1 MSHFS
6 PRDSEGGVLEHDKL
20 LELSTAEGQQEL
32 YDYCN
37 RPRRNILEVLYD
49 FRFTTPNI
57 PLEYLFDLFPV
68 VKPRAFSIASAHA
81 FNPNRQAINL
91 KSVFSAIMDGG
102 SILQLHVSSSFYVVN
117 VFTRINGEM

>member
-1 MSHFS
+1 MSHFA
-6 PRDSEGGVLEHDKL
+6 PKDTEGGLLEHEKL

-49 FRFTTPNI
+49 FRHTTPNI

-68 VKPRAFSIASAHA
+68 VKPRAFSIASSWDKT
-81 FNPNRQAINL
+81 PKKI
-91 KSVFSAIMDGG
+91 
-102 SILQLHVSSSFYVVN
+102 QLLIAVVN
-117 VFTRINGEM
+117 YR

>member
-49 FRFTTPNI
+49 FRFTTPNV
-57 PLEYLFDLFPV
+57 PLEYMFDLFPAI
-68 VKPRAFSIASAHA
+68 KPRAFSIASAHA
-81 FNPNRQAINL
+81 SNPNRQDFKITSCIFFIQESYHL
-91 KSVFSAIMDGG
+91 LQPQSVS
-102 SILQLHVSSSFYVVN
+102 
-117 VFTRINGEM
+117 

>member
-49 FRFTTPNI
+49 FRFTTPNV
-57 PLEYLFDLFPV
+57 PLEYMFDLFPA

-81 FNPNRQAINL
+81 SNPNRQALMQIY
-91 KSVFSAIMDGG
+91 KSYIFRT
-102 SILQLHVSSSFYVVN
+102 N
-117 VFTRINGEM
+117 K